1 MGDAFKEDTAS
12 VEEGGGEHFIV
23 RRGIYLWNVNGGVVG
38 MEPIARVTICSE
50 RCGMV
55 C

>member
-1 MGDAFKEDTAS
+1 MGDVFKENMDS
-12 VEEGGGEHFIV
+12 VEKVGERVIVQGGIN
-23 RRGIYLWNVNGGVVG
+23 LWKVKGVVVG
-38 MEPIARVTICSE
+38 MESIARVTICSE